1 MHRANNAEAEIRNLL
16 TRWEEAFRAKDADAV
31 MSLYAAGDLVVAFDI
46 VPPLAKVGSNAYK
59 QNYEEFFS
67 MFTGPL
73 RVELRDMRIVAGDDV
88 AFLHCFD
95 RMSGTLQGGE
105 DFDLWLR
112 VTSGLRRID
121 GEWRIVH
128 DHVSVPTNFETGTA
142 ALDLTPS
149 EER

>member
-1 MHRANNAEAEIRNLL
+1 MHRNDNAEAEIRNLL

-31 MSLYAAGDLVVAFDI
+31 MSLYASGDLVVAFDI
-46 VPPLAKVGSNAYK
+46 VPPLAKVGSKAYR
-59 QNYEEFFS
+59 QNYEEFFG
-67 MFTGPL
+67 MFKGPL
-73 RVELRDMRIVAGDDV
+73 RVELRDIRIVAGDDV

-105 DFDLWLR
+105 EFDLWLR

-121 GEWRIVH
+121 GKWRIIH

-142 ALDLTPS
+142 ALDLTP
-149 EER
+149 

>member
-1 MHRANNAEAEIRNLL
+1 MHRTNSAEKEIRSLL
-16 TRWEEAFRAKDADAV
+16 ARWEKAFCAKDADAV
-31 MSLYAAGDLVVAFDI
+31 MSVYAAGDVVVAFDI
-46 VPPLAKVGSNAYK
+46 VPPLSKIGSQAYR
-59 QNYEEFFS
+59 QNYEEFFG
-67 MFTGPL
+67 MFSGPL
-73 RVELRDMRIVAGDDV
+73 RVELRDVRIVAGDDV

-121 GEWRIVH
+121 GEWRIIH

-142 ALDLTPS
+142 ALDLTP
-149 EER
+149 